1 MDIKQF
7 VNTVGNKRVICFG
20 AGIQGRRMIYYFE
33 NWGIEDSLAAY
44 VDNSVSKV
52 GTYISGDHTSAPVI
66 SVNEMV
72 RRWDKDTI
80 ILITSLYYK
89 EIRTQL
95 QKILPDAFITSYA
108 EISDAELEISDYD
121 HVVKESDTPI
131 IPKIIHYVWV
141 GGEKPE
147 SVKKNVAHWKELCPD
162 YEFIE
167 WNEKNY
173 DIKKNRYMYQ
183 AYK

>member
-1 MDIKQF
+1 
-7 VNTVGNKRVICFG
+7 
-20 AGIQGRRMIYYFE
+20 MIYYFE
-33 NWGIEDSLAAY
+33 NWGIEDSLVAY

-52 GTYISGDHTSAPVI
+52 GTYISGDHTSAPVL
-66 SVNEMV
+66 SVDEMV
-72 RRWDKDTI
+72 SMWDDDTI
-80 ILITSLYYK
+80 IFITSLYYK

-121 HVVKESDTPI
+121 HVVMESDTPI
-131 IPKIIHYVWV
+131 IPRIIHFVWV
-141 GGEKPE
+141 GDEKPE

-167 WNEKNY
+167 WNEKNC
-173 DIKKNRYMYQ
+173 
-183 AYK
+183 